1 MDWDEALRGL
11 LTALAIGL
19 LIGVVRERTH
29 LTTVAKAGTRT
40 HALIA
45 VLGAVTWGLGPGP
58 FSASLVVVGAL
69 AVIGYLKTAN
79 TDPGMTGEIAIV
91 LTFVLG
97 GLARGQGVI
106 ASALGVVV
114 AILLYV
120 KKPLQHFTR
129 DLISDH
135 ELEDVLML
143 CVAAVVVWPLLP
155 QQPVDPWGLLDFNTV
170 WRLVVLVMAVGMLG
184 HIAQRAAGIKLGLP
198 LAGFFAGFVSST
210 LAVASFGQ
218 QAKAASMMITVASA
232 GALLANLASLFL
244 MAAVI
249 GAASPDLLRE
259 MIVVLLVSAGVLMVT
274 ALLCLSQQSHPNVLS
289 ETVSARAFKLTHAI
303 AIAVIISTV
312 IILTAWLREH
322 FGDTSAL
329 ITAGIAAL
337 VELQAAAA
345 SIAQLRSTGALDP
358 KLAQWGILIVMASA
372 SIAKALLAFVS
383 GGVRYGLYVGGGLIA
398 MTVVAVATHLIAAD

>member
-29 LTTVAKAGTRT
+29 LTTVSKAGTRT

-143 CVAAVVVWPLLP
+143 CAAAVVVWPLLP
-155 QQPVDPWGLLDFNTV
+155 QQPIDPWGLLDFNTV

-218 QAKAASMMITVASA
+218 QAKAAPMMMTVASA

-274 ALLCLSQQSHPNVLS
+274 ALLCLSQQSHPNVWS

-383 GGVRYGLYVGGGLIA
+383 GGVRYGLYVGGGLIV